1 MIQGVPKKLGGFIW
15 APFVAFNDQNR
26 FSHRFFTFLKQPG
39 NELERSHCH
48 LKSQKYI
55 EDCIYISVH
64 VVLHRRYISVS
75 SRESW
80 SVRYNVLPLL

>member
-55 EDCIYISVH
+55 EDTLYIYLCMWFCIEDIFLYPAERVG
-64 VVLHRRYISVS
+64 V
-75 SRESW
+75 
-80 SVRYNVLPLL
+80 